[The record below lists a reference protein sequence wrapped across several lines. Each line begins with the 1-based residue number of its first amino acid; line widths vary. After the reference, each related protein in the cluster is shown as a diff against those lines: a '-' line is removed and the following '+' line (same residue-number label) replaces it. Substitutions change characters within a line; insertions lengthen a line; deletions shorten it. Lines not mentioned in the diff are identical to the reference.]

1 MKHLNY
7 EFKAR
12 LRNEKL
18 VRAVLKRLRARGV
31 GTDRQVD
38 TYFHVPAGRLKVRQG
53 RIENALIFYQRR
65 DAPRARRATVAM
77 MLLPRRNSLRE
88 ILAAGL
94 DVLAV
99 VKKRREIYFVGN
111 VKIHLDRVRRLGKFL
126 EVEAISRTGDIK
138 KIRAQARKF
147 QKLFAISNSDIV
159 PQSYC
164 DLVLQKASV

>member
-31 GTDRQVD
+31 GTDHQVD
-38 TYFHVPAGRLKVRQG
+38 TYFRVPAGRLKVRQG

-126 EVEAISRTGDIK
+126 EVEAVSRTGDIK
-138 KIRAQARKF
+138 KIRTQARKF
-147 QKLFAISNSDIV
+147 QKLLAVSNSDIV

-164 DLVLQKASV
+164 DLILQKARL